1 MIRKRLLSL
10 LVLFVLAGCS
20 QFVTDG
26 GQKNLELK
34 IKLTMLEERRV
45 SISAGMHNPGKRD
58 VPQDDSFV
66 GEFALL
72 DKAGNLVNDGKVY
85 GFSSLAGG
93 ETSYPYMYELTLEP
107 GAYTVVFSAQDVE
120 PVEVDF
126 EIIEEAGH
134 VYLNAPQEN
143 IDPFTQ
149 FIYSQAP

>member
-1 MIRKRLLSL
+1 ME
-10 LVLFVLAGCS
+10 
-20 QFVTDG
+20 G

-34 IKLTMLEERRV
+34 IKLTMLEEGRV

-72 DKAGNLVNDGKVY
+72 SQAGNMVNNGKVY

-93 ETSYPYMYELTLEP
+93 EISYPYMYELTLEP
-107 GAYTVVFSAQDVE
+107 GAYTVVFSAQDME

-126 EIIEEAGH
+126 EILEEAGQ